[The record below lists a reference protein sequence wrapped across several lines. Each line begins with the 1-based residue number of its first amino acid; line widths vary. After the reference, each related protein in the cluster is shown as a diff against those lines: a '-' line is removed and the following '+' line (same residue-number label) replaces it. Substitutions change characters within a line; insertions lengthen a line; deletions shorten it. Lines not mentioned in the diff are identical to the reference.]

1 MAHASTEETNIENAP
16 NTALMARRTP
26 IDMSLPGD
34 ESISHPEVFIKQ
46 SKWRRVRIAATASV
60 AVSLVLAITL
70 GGLFLSQDYLKL
82 HKVFRGDAPT
92 ADALKPTAAASL
104 LKGQSSGR
112 VNVLVLGRD
121 GSDHANPDVTNTVM
135 VASIDTINHTTTL
148 MSVPSNLW
156 VNVPNTGLMKMG
168 AVWQSGEFNF
178 LNSKTTGS
186 TDPKAIAAGFKTAD
200 QTVSQVLGVN
210 INYNVVV
217 NIQALQQ
224 MVDTV
229 GGITVNVPTELVDP
243 TMAWQN
249 GNNPVLAQA
258 GTQTMNGKQAYLYVS
273 SKETTSDF
281 ARDQRQSQ
289 VLSALVDKMMTAS
302 TYSSPSE
309 INSLLDTFGNNVS
322 TDMSLS
328 DAGKLYKV
336 VQNVSTNVSYLDMTD
351 APNQLIVTGN
361 ANGQAVDIPQAGLF
375 NYSAIKQYVAS
386 QLVNPF
392 LIKEN
397 AKVLVLNGTDV
408 SGLATTMGSTLRADN
423 YNVLGAANAPS
434 NVAKTTLIDLNKNDK
449 YTNASLEQKLHLKSV
464 NKLPNKSIPTD
475 GADFVII
482 IGDNEANTS
491 QN

>member
-1 MAHASTEETNIENAP
+1 
-16 NTALMARRTP
+16 
-26 IDMSLPGD
+26 
-34 ESISHPEVFIKQ
+34 
-46 SKWRRVRIAATASV
+46 
-60 AVSLVLAITL
+60 
-70 GGLFLSQDYLKL
+70 
-82 HKVFRGDAPT
+82 
-92 ADALKPTAAASL
+92 
-104 LKGQSSGR
+104 
-112 VNVLVLGRD
+112 
-121 GSDHANPDVTNTVM
+121 
-135 VASIDTINHTTTL
+135 
-148 MSVPSNLW
+148 
-156 VNVPNTGLMKMG
+156 
-168 AVWQSGEFNF
+168 VWQSGEFNF